1 MFSIYVVRVWIEMV
15 KTLPSIKIFITFDS
29 VDNFKLVE
37 KLVRK
42 RETCNYIRVKREK
55 EKNIDTEIW

>member
-1 MFSIYVVRVWIEMV
+1 MFSIYVVRVWMEMV
-15 KTLPSIKIFITFDS
+15 KKTLLWFTIFITFDS
-29 VDNFKLVE
+29 VDTSKLVE

-55 EKNIDTEIW
+55 ERK